1 MVVRQD
7 SQGRGLGRLLMQA
20 AIQDAGTRTL
30 GLVATTA
37 GLKLYQS
44 LGFNETGGIEQWQG
58 NVSRVA
64 LPASSAPPAGV
75 ALRDFTDADLPAARA
90 LDAAALGAPRD
101 ALIDAVWQGA
111 RRGVAAVQKGQLRG
125 FALLR
130 AAGHGTTVGPLIATD
145 EALAADIAARAL
157 AQAASTETHGNVR
170 FDIPASASQLAR
182 LLEQAGLRC
191 VDRVTAMRRGEPL
204 APMPPSPHPPMD
216 ELQPQRFG
224 LVSQAFG

>member
-1 MVVRQD
+1 
-7 SQGRGLGRLLMQA
+7 MQA
-20 AIQDAGTRTL
+20 AIRDAGARTL

-44 LGFNETGGIEQWQG
+44 LGFVETGGIQQWQG
-58 NVSRVA
+58 TVANIARPANVI
-64 LPASSAPPAGV
+64 
-75 ALRDFTDADLPAARA
+75 LRDLADADLPAVRA

-111 RRGVAAVQKGQLRG
+111 HRGIAAVRGDRLHG

-130 AAGHGTTVGPLIATD
+130 ASGHGTTVGPLIATD
-145 EALAADIAARAL
+145 EALAASIAAEAL
-157 AQAASTETHGNVR
+157 ARAATTQANGIVR

-182 LLEQAGLRC
+182 LLEQTGLRC

-204 APMPPSPHPPMD
+204 AAVPLTRHPPMD